1 MSCVFSQRDNNMEI
15 LCKAATIAQ
24 ECQSC
29 HKYFK
34 GIYDNLLGLVRANR
48 ARHKVRHNSPCT
60 AYSTQA
66 SSLVT
71 IFVLLFP
78 ITVNSPTQAAE
89 RNSTPASFLRAPF
102 SHSRGHVLQHQEAPS
117 HWRISSRNYAK
128 SYKKSIRVRSEET
141 TSFVFKL
148 APYFSNIIYN
158 SLNKCIFGLNVLALH
173 RMLYKATVKRV
184 LSLWEQAYVAR
195 NCQTICPAMELSS
208 C

>member
-1 MSCVFSQRDNNMEI
+1 MSFPREI
-15 LCKAATIAQ
+15 TIWRSYAKLLQLLRSARAATNTSRAFMTTCLAWYGRTEQGTRWGTILPALPTAP
-24 ECQSC
+24 
-29 HKYFK
+29 K
-34 GIYDNLLGLVRANR
+34 LLPW
-48 ARHKVRHNSPCT
+48 SP
-60 AYSTQA
+60 
-66 SSLVT
+66 

-78 ITVNSPTQAAE
+78 TTVNSPTQAAE
-89 RNSTPASFLRAPF
+89 RNSTPASFLTAPF

-128 SYKKSIRVRSEET
+128 SYKKSIRVRSEKT

-158 SLNKCIFGLNVLALH
+158 YLNKCIFGLNVLALH